1 MTNHDIATFFAGC
14 ALTIIVLW
22 PLSLW
27 YLALTLKRTLNM
39 QIADLV
45 TGLEAITTQ
54 LQPIPGEI
62 TAAIAA
68 GDSAALATIDA
79 PFAALQSAVAAV
91 AAALP
96 TPAP

>member
-1 MTNHDIATFFAGC
+1 VIF
-14 ALTIIVLW
+14 
-22 PLSLW
+22 LSVAI
-27 YLALTLKRTLNM
+27 LALAAAILYHGLTRPPFPKDKLM

-45 TGLEAITTQ
+45 TGLEAVTAQ
-54 LQPIPGEI
+54 LTPLPAEI

-68 GDSAALATIDA
+68 GDATALATIDA

-96 TPAP
+96 TPPAA

>member
-1 MTNHDIATFFAGC
+1 MTFLAIA
-14 ALTIIVLW
+14 I
-22 PLSLW
+22 
-27 YLALTLKRTLNM
+27 LALAASVVYHGLTRPHTETDPNIM

-45 TGLEAITTQ
+45 AGLEAVTAQ
-54 LQPIPGEI
+54 LTPLPAEI

-68 GDSAALATIDA
+68 GDATALATIDA

-96 TPAP
+96 PAAQ